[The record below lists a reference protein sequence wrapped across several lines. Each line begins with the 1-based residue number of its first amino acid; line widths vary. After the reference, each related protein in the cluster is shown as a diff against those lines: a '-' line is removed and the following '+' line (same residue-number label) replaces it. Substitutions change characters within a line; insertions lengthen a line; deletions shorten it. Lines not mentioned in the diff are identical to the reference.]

1 MSPAQKLAAMVIAV
15 LLHAPLFWQVSEGL
29 QRGQATEGKATQSGI
44 TLKLA
49 ARPAP
54 APAAP
59 VSPPKVLPV
68 APDRPK
74 PAAKV
79 KPAPQP
85 RSEPE
90 PAPTA
95 AVTRESSDSTD
106 EEDDASAATSA
117 SGGQVMGLA
126 GASDQGAS
134 DSEIERYLGII
145 QSRIQRLKEYPA
157 QARLRGQEGTVE
169 VSFAVSADGE
179 IEHFRIVRSSGSA
192 LLDRAVERLFRR
204 LRLPPPD
211 AELLPRLSALNLPV
225 LFELSSP

>member
-1 MSPAQKLAAMVIAV
+1 MNRSRKLVAMAIAV

-29 QRGQATEGKATQSGI
+29 QHGQASEGNATQSGV

-59 VSPPKVLPV
+59 TGPPKSLPV
-68 APDRPK
+68 APSKPK
-74 PAAKV
+74 PVAEV
-79 KPAPQP
+79 KPAPEP
-85 RSEPE
+85 RPE
-90 PAPTA
+90 PTPKPAP
-95 AVTRESSDSTD
+95 AVTRESTD
-106 EEDDASAATSA
+106 RAEEEDDASEVSSVT
-117 SGGQVMGLA
+117 GGQVMGLA
-126 GASDQGAS
+126 GASNHGTN

-169 VSFAVSADGE
+169 VSFAVGANGE
-179 IEHFRIVRSSGSA
+179 IKDFRIIQSSGSA
-192 LLDRAVERLFRR
+192 LLDRAVERLFLR

-211 AELLPRLSALNLPV
+211 TDLLPQLSALNLPV
-225 LFELSSP
+225 LFELSSL

>member
-1 MSPAQKLAAMVIAV
+1 MSRAQKLAAMAIAV
-15 LLHAPLFWQVSEGL
+15 LLHVPLFWQVSEGL
-29 QRGQATEGKATQSGI
+29 QRGQAMEGSATQSGI

-59 VSPPKVLPV
+59 VSPPKALPV

-74 PAAKV
+74 PVAEV
-79 KPAPQP
+79 KPAPRP
-85 RSEPE
+85 EPE
-90 PAPTA
+90 PAPAA
-95 AVTRESSDSTD
+95 AVTRESSDNTD
-106 EEDDASAATSA
+106 EEADASDA
-117 SGGQVMGLA
+117 SSVTGGQVMGLA

-134 DSEIERYLGII
+134 DSEMERYLGII

-169 VSFAVSADGE
+169 VSFAVGANGE
-179 IEHFRIVRSSGSA
+179 IEDFRIARSSGSA
-192 LLDRAVERLFRR
+192 LLDRAVERLFSR

-211 AELLPRLSALNLPV
+211 QALLPQLASLNLPV
-225 LFELSSP
+225 LFELSSL

>member
-1 MSPAQKLAAMVIAV
+1 MNPAQKLAAMVIAV
-15 LLHAPLFWQVSEGL
+15 LLHVPLFWQVSEGL
-29 QRGQATEGKATQSGI
+29 QRGQAAEGNATQSGI

-59 VSPPKVLPV
+59 SNPPKALPV
-68 APDRPK
+68 AQDRPK
-74 PAAKV
+74 PVAEV

-85 RSEPE
+85 RPKPE

-95 AVTRESSDSTD
+95 AVTRESSDSTE
-106 EEDDASAATSA
+106 EEDDASDANSI

-126 GASDQGAS
+126 GASDQGVS
-134 DSEIERYLGII
+134 DSEMERYLGII

-157 QARLRGQEGTVE
+157 QARLRGQEGMVE
-169 VSFAVSADGE
+169 VSFAVGANGE
-179 IEHFRIVRSSGSA
+179 IEDFRIVRSSGSA
-192 LLDRAVERLFRR
+192 LLDRAVERLFSR

-211 AELLPRLSALNLPV
+211 QELLPQLASLNLPV
-225 LFELSSP
+225 LFELSSL

>member
-74 PAAKV
+74 PAAKA

-85 RSEPE
+85 RPE

-134 DSEIERYLGII
+134 DSEMERYLGII

-169 VSFAVSADGE
+169 VSFAVGANGA
-179 IEHFRIVRSSGSA
+179 IENFRIVRSSGSA
-192 LLDRAVERLFRR
+192 LLDRAVERLFSR

-211 AELLPRLSALNLPV
+211 QELLPQLASLNLPV
-225 LFELSSP
+225 LFELSGL

>member
-54 APAAP
+54 AAP

-74 PAAKV
+74 PAAKA

-85 RSEPE
+85 RPEPE

-134 DSEIERYLGII
+134 DSEMERYLGII

-169 VSFAVSADGE
+169 VSFAVGANGA
-179 IEHFRIVRSSGSA
+179 IENFRIVRSSGSA
-192 LLDRAVERLFRR
+192 LLDRAVERLFSR

-211 AELLPRLSALNLPV
+211 QELLPQLASLNLPV
-225 LFELSSP
+225 LFELSGL

>member
-1 MSPAQKLAAMVIAV
+1 MSTAQKLAAMVIAV

-29 QRGQATEGKATQSGI
+29 QRGQTTEGNATQSGI

-59 VSPPKVLPV
+59 ANPPKALPV

-74 PAAKV
+74 PVAEA

-85 RSEPE
+85 RPEPE

-95 AVTRESSDSTD
+95 AVTRESSDNAD
-106 EEDDASAATSA
+106 EEEDASDANSV

-126 GASDQGAS
+126 GASDQGVS
-134 DSEIERYLGII
+134 DSEMERYLGII

-169 VSFAVSADGE
+169 VSFAVGANGE
-179 IEHFRIVRSSGSA
+179 IEDFRIVRSSGSA
-192 LLDRAVERLFRR
+192 LLDRAVERLFSR

-211 AELLPRLSALNLPV
+211 QELLPQLASLNLPV
-225 LFELSSP
+225 LFELSSL